1 MQDIAGGP
9 KPVNSHSKTANKKL
23 TLTVKVQPGGQTVHL
38 EGRAAWAMKQLINA
52 GARGVTPLDL
62 PTGVRMAHYIFLLR
76 RHFVISTRHE
86 SHGGDF
92 GGTHA
97 RYTLETSVS
106 ITEDIAEAA

>member
-9 KPVNSHSKTANKKL
+9 KPVNSHSKTANKKFIL
-23 TLTVKVQPGGQTVHL
+23 SAKVEPDGQTVHL
-38 EGRAAWAMKQLINA
+38 EGRKQLINA

-97 RYTLETSVS
+97 RYTLETFVN
-106 ITEDIAEAA
+106 ITEDIAVAA